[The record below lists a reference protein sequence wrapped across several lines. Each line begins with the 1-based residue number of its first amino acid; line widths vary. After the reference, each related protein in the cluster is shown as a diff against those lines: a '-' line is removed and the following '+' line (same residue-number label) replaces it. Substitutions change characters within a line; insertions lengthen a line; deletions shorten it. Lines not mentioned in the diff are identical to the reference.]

1 MTLQPSRLLIHRTPV
16 GILSLVPK
24 LVFHLKVFSYVETIT
39 TEIQDFQTYHT
50 QLMSPTKIHHNR
62 PDQSKRSALQ
72 HGFSPQ
78 KI

>member
-16 GILSLVPK
+16 RILRLEPK
-24 LVFHLKVFSYVETIT
+24 LVFQLRVFSYVETIT
-39 TEIQDFQTYHT
+39 TEIQDFQIYYTK
-50 QLMSPTKIHHNR
+50 LMIPTKIRHNR

-72 HGFSPQ
+72 YGFSPQ